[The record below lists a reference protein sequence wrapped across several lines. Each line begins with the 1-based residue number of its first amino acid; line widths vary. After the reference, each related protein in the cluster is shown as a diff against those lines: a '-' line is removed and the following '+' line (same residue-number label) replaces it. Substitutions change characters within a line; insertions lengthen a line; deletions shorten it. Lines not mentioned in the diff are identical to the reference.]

1 MNYTKMKA
9 IDFTKNKS
17 SPKWVKIKM
26 EFDDDGKKIFKGDK
40 TVTQDKIFTP
50 EYNKQREARNKLTGR
65 EFNYIAFDTNT
76 YIQFDI
82 DIGNDDEYNSLTKE
96 AHDFLEFMDNHFPYY
111 KSASKKYGKHYI
123 LPDLHLYEFWNKL
136 YEMNNNISDL
146 DKWKNDK
153 PEALFNYLKKEYGFI
168 EILNGQWAWCGIDN
182 EIIMPKTPF
191 DIMEDGEKLR
201 SIFNNKFSRKLMNLP
216 EIKEEPKPEKPKSTI
231 NMNAPPSHMEGVDKQ
246 DMFEEMIR
254 NIDMEKINEYKHFY
268 RILGSIKC
276 AGKQYVKII
285 KAIASKSPKAR
296 ENYNEWFDKYEKSI
310 KGRFDKAI
318 IYDYSKLSN
327 PEKHYEIYCKY
338 NYNEESQ
345 YSSEFLADVFLATN
359 TDNILVAF
367 HKSFP
372 SMPCEIYFYN
382 EINNVWVNES
392 KGGGDV
398 IKCAIGRD
406 IKTYLKNE
414 LKLHKSKPVPDKD
427 ENFEEYTDYIDKLK
441 DINKMKKKILEPTAR
456 DNIYTILK
464 QIIKTH
470 KGCHQEFD
478 NNTNLLPFMNCVYNF
493 EANQWQCFSKED
505 YIMTKVQYDFRDPD
519 EEIEK
524 EFIEF
529 WDSLF
534 KSDALKQDML
544 YIIATCLLSKQFQ
557 YLFILVGEG
566 ANGKSVVQNLIEA
579 MLTDAFYCS
588 ASGNMLTK
596 PISADKPSPEF
607 AKMSGKRVCVY
618 QEPNGSD
625 KFSQETLKQITGDGK
640 INARMLYSN
649 DTICRMVC
657 SNIVVLNDLP
667 QIDGKLQHAL
677 ARRIINMPFSYNFT
691 NEQWKID
698 AQPHIYKKRN
708 DKFASSEW
716 IEEAKYVLLKMCLE
730 FIKDYKVKYA
740 SNKDTENPNDI
751 FNDTYEFSEEVYTST
766 NNYLSEANE
775 VINWVNENIVYE
787 KELKEGGK
795 VVNEVR
801 LNLNE
806 FYENFKQSSVYENMD
821 RAERNRLK
829 KQPFI
834 DQICNQPQY
843 GRFYDPQMKICGKN
857 QRNVLKNHRMRTEDE
872 IDIYLQ
878 SKNGYD
884 NDNDNDDDDDD
895 EEQTENIIIEK
906 NDDIN
911 DNVPKKLIRKK
922 NESDDDY
929 NKRCMI

>member
-9 IDFTKNKS
+9 IDFTKNKY

-40 TVTQDKIFTP
+40 TITQDKIFTP
-50 EYNKQREARNKLTGR
+50 EYNKQREARNKLTAR

-82 DIGNDDEYNSLTKE
+82 DIADDDEYNSLTKE

-191 DIMEDGEKLR
+191 DIMEDNDKLR

-216 EIKEEPKPEKPKSTI
+216 EIQEEPKSTI

-246 DMFEEMIR
+246 DMFEEIIR
-254 NIDMEKINEYKHFY
+254 NIEMKYINEYKHFY

-276 AGKQYVKII
+276 AGKQYIKII
-285 KAIASKSPKAR
+285 KAIASNSPKAR

-338 NYNEESQ
+338 NYENDSR
-345 YSSEFLADVFLATN
+345 YSSEFLANVFLDTN
-359 TDNILVAF
+359 KDNILVVL
-367 HKSFP
+367 HKTFP
-372 SMPCEIYFYN
+372 DKPSWIYFYN
-382 EINNVWVNES
+382 EVNNVWVNETEG
-392 KGGGDV
+392 KGDI

-406 IKTYLKNE
+406 IKNYLNNE

-427 ENFEEYTDYIDKLK
+427 ENFDGYTDYIDKMK
-441 DINKMKKKILEPTAR
+441 DIKNMRKKIEEPTAR

-464 QIIKTH
+464 QEIKTH
-470 KGCHQEFD
+470 KAVHQDFD
-478 NNTNLLPFMNCVYNF
+478 SNEWLLPFMNCVYNF
-493 EANQWQCFSKED
+493 QTNQWQSFSKED
-505 YIMTKVQYDFRDPD
+505 YIMTKVQYDFREPD
-519 EEIEK
+519 EEVEK
-524 EFIEF
+524 EFDTF

-534 KSDALKQDML
+534 TSEAIKQDML

-579 MLTDAFYCS
+579 MMTDAFYCS
-588 ASGNMLTK
+588 AGGNLLTK
-596 PISADKPSPEF
+596 PISADKPSPEM
-607 AKMSGKRVCVY
+607 AKCSGKRVCVY

-625 KFSQETLKQITGDGK
+625 KLSQETLKQITGDGK
-640 INARMLYSN
+640 LNVRMLYSN
-649 DTICRMVC
+649 DTICKMVC
-657 SNIVVLNDLP
+657 SNLVVLNDLP

-677 ARRIINMPFSYNFT
+677 SRRIINIVFGHCFT
-691 NEQWKID
+691 PDQWKID

-708 DKFASSEW
+708 DKFCSKEW
-716 IEEAKYVLLKMCLE
+716 IEEAKYVLLKKCINL
-730 FIKDYKVKYA
+730 IKDYKVKYA

-751 FNDTYEFSEEVYTST
+751 FTDTYKFSEEVYASTS
-766 NNYLSEANE
+766 NYLSEANE
-775 VINWVNENIVYE
+775 LINWVNDNIVYE
-787 KELKEGGK
+787 KEETEGK
-795 VVNEVR
+795 TVINEVR
-801 LNLNE
+801 LGLGDLYDE
-806 FYENFKQSSVYENMD
+806 LKQSSIWENMD
-821 RAERNRLK
+821 RAAKSQLNK
-829 KQPFI
+829 KNFI
-834 DQICNQPQY
+834 EQVTKQAQY
-843 GRFYDPQMKICGKN
+843 GPHYNPQIKIGGRN
-857 QRNVLKNHRMRTEDE
+857 VRNVLKNHRMRTEEEFE
-872 IDIYLQ
+872 IYIQ
-878 SKNGYD
+878 SKMGYK
-884 NDNDNDDDDDD
+884 NESDDDD